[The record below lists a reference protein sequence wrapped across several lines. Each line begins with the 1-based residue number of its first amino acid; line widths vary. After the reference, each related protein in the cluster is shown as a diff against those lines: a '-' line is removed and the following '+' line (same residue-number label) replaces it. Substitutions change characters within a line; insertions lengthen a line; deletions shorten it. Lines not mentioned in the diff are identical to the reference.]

1 MDQLFCI
8 QKIDKFEKKKKGM
21 MKKRSFPKNTWYDW
35 LMNYV
40 PKPIKNGVKDKSI
53 FEANSTKY

>member
-1 MDQLFCI
+1 
-8 QKIDKFEKKKKGM
+8 M